1 MLLSKQCRLAIK
13 KVITMKNFRFIFL
26 SILFLIIG
34 GGIGGG
40 GTYYY
45 LTSHKNTHVSNPIST
60 VRIGSFF
67 TAIDYAPYLIAR
79 NKKWFEEALKPHN
92 AKVEYTTFQSL
103 PPINES
109 FATDRIDVVFE
120 AEPPAIIGRAAGID
134 VRITGIS
141 CSLVQEVLVPNN
153 SLAKSILDLKN
164 KKIAVLAGTSS
175 HYGLFKILNTA
186 GLKNSDITVIDML
199 PPDAKSA
206 FETNNVDGWA
216 VWPPFVE
223 QEIING
229 KGRVLPSSDAQIH
242 SIMAVNGKFADKQ
255 PEIAKAVLKTL
266 ERSKEWIQA
275 NPQEAQQIVAK
286 ELNLDLSVVQ
296 MAWPKHNWNAQLT
309 NAVIEDIQGKATF
322 LKEMGFIKNNI
333 DVKKDL
339 IRTNQTSQAE
349 TTKLFVTSNLVFNY
363 GYS

>member
-1 MLLSKQCRLAIK
+1 
-13 KVITMKNFRFIFL
+13 MKILKATFISIFL
-26 SILFLIIG
+26 LIIG
-34 GGIGGG
+34 GIIGSAF
-40 GTYYY
+40 THYYPDRITN
-45 LTSHKNTHVSNPIST
+45 LEIFPEKTSAPDI

-67 TAIDYAPYLIAR
+67 TAIDYAPYLVAK
-79 NKKWFEEALKPHN
+79 NKGWFEEALKPYN
-92 AKVEYTTFQSL
+92 AKVEYITFQSL

-109 FATDRIDVVFE
+109 FATNRIDVVFE

-141 CSLVQEVLVPNN
+141 CSLIQEILVPNN

-175 HYGLFKILNTA
+175 HYGLFKILNNA
-186 GLKNSDITVIDML
+186 GLKNTDITIIDML

-229 KGRVLPSSDAQIH
+229 KGRILPSSEAQIH
-242 SIMAVNGKFADKQ
+242 SIMAINGKFADKQ
-255 PEIAKAVLKTL
+255 PKLAEAVLKAL
-266 ERSKEWIQA
+266 QRSKEWIQS

-286 ELNLDLSVVQ
+286 ELNLELAVVQ
-296 MAWPKHNWNAQLT
+296 MAWSKHNWNAQLT
-309 NAVIEDIQGKATF
+309 DAVIEDIQGKANF
-322 LKEMGFIKNNI
+322 LKEMGFIKNSI

-339 IRTNQTSQAE
+339 IKIDKAE
-349 TTKLFVTSNLVFNY
+349 TAKSFTTSNLVLSY
-363 GYS
+363 GY